1 MKNVHRDTLGKEHAV
16 EDTWKNIVCSE
27 KVEKFHVTVEHGD
40 ERLRARD
47 EIERAG

>member
-1 MKNVHRDTLGKEHAV
+1 MKNVQRDTLGKKHAV

-27 KVEKFHVTVEHGD
+27 RVDKFHVTVEHDD
-40 ERLRARD
+40 EGLRARD